1 MRVFGRAL
9 ILGGLLCAFAPPADA
24 GPILWSPDGHPEC
37 DADSNCTLF
46 SLGALTGTATFD
58 FDLDF
63 TSDRD
68 VALFEFSI
76 DADATFA
83 AQTSSTQFLFPQVGL
98 FSDDPMKTIYI
109 DPVSGPQR
117 IASSY
122 ADGTIS
128 AELPHFSIFAVTF
141 NAGAWTIT
149 LADAEPRTITV
160 SATATDLIVS
170 DGTRTETRSIATL
183 TSLVIDGSAG
193 DDILVIDA
201 SVVTV
206 ALQVPI
212 TFNGGGGN
220 DTIQGPNADTVWTF
234 TGLIAA
240 APAASTA

>member
-109 DPVSGPQR
+109 DPVSGEQALSFEPLQGILLDGAEGGTTYYLAVLLLPNNGFGGLPTSLLAPFTCDGLNGDGLGEFGETLCPDGGGTFRLQFSTMSEDGGPQPVPEP
-117 IASSY
+117 
-122 ADGTIS
+122 G
-128 AELPHFSIFAVTF
+128 
-141 NAGAWTIT
+141 T
-149 LADAEPRTITV
+149 LA
-160 SATATDLIVS
+160 L
-170 DGTRTETRSIATL
+170 L
-183 TSLVIDGSAG
+183 GSA
-193 DDILVIDA
+193 L
-201 SVVTV
+201 
-206 ALQVPI
+206 L
-212 TFNGGGGN
+212 
-220 DTIQGPNADTVWTF
+220 
-234 TGLIAA
+234 AA
-240 APAASTA
+240 GVRRRTKKRF